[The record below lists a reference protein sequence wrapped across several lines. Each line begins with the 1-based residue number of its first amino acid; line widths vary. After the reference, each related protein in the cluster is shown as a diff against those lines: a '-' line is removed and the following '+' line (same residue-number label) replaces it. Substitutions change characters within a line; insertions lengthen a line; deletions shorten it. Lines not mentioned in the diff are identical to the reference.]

1 MVDLNT
7 IIRILWFL
15 LPAYVANGT
24 PVVTARLLQK
34 LGFQRHPIDFGKKFV
49 DGRRILGDSK
59 SWEGL
64 ITGILTGTLAGYMQ
78 SLYQLIKAP
87 TNFVIVGFVLSI
99 GAMIGDILGAFIKRR
114 LGLNPGEPVLL
125 LDQLL
130 FIITALGLST
140 ILNLLKLSLFEWLMA
155 ITLTFILHIITNF
168 LAYVVGLKDVPW

>member
-34 LGFQRHPIDFGKKFV
+34 LGFQRHSIDFGKKFV

-64 ITGILTGTLAGYMQ
+64 ITGILTGTLTGYMQ

-168 LAYVVGLKDVPW
+168 LAYVAGLKDVPW